1 MFHVKPVNSK
11 DSEYDV
17 IVIGA
22 GHAGCEAA
30 LAAARMG
37 AKTLL
42 TTINLFTVAQMS
54 CNPAIGGLAKG
65 QLVREIDALGG
76 EMGLVADDS
85 GIQFRMLNKSKGPS
99 VWSPRSQNDRIG
111 YSLRMKKSI
120 EQQRNL
126 HLRQHHVAELVIEDG
141 KIEGIV
147 TDIGTKIFSKAVILC
162 AGTFLS
168 GLIHVGLTHFPGG
181 RSGELPSVGL
191 SEQLQRVG
199 FEVGRLKTGTPPR
212 IDGKSIDF
220 SSTRLQ
226 SGDDNPQ
233 PFSYRH
239 PKIDLEQLP
248 CYLTNTTA
256 ETHAILKSG
265 LDRSPLYTGVI
276 KSKGPRYCPSIE
288 DKIFRF
294 SEKPSHQIFL
304 EPEGR
309 ESSEYYLNGFST
321 SLPEDVQVRA
331 IHTIPGLEK
340 ARLTR
345 LGYAIEYDYFPP
357 HQLKPSLETKL
368 VENLFFAGQINGTSG
383 YEEAA
388 AQGLMAGI
396 NAVLK
401 IRGEEAFV
409 LDRSEAYIGV
419 LVDDLVTKDLA
430 EPYRIFTS
438 LAEHRLLLRQDNAD
452 LRLMQHGYRF
462 GLISRDTF
470 LTVQKK
476 QEKIAEAIKEL
487 QNLRPAPEEVNPIL
501 EKVGSTPLKAA
512 ETWAKLLKRPEVH
525 LTDFAALNSSE
536 LFRCSDDPFWRGVR
550 EQVEIEIKYEGF
562 LQRQRE
568 QVERMQE
575 LENLTIPEHIDYAQL
590 KSISSESRE
599 KLSKMRPRTLGQA
612 SRILGVSP
620 SDIAILMVYIHSG
633 NGHRKPKVSR
643 ET

>member
-1 MFHVKPVNSK
+1 MSSK
-11 DSEYDV
+11 ENEFDV

-42 TTINLFTVAQMS
+42 TTINLFTIAQMS

-76 EMGLVADDS
+76 EMGLIADDS

-111 YSLRMKKSI
+111 YSMRMKKSI
-120 EQQRNL
+120 EQQPNL
-126 HLRQHHVAELVIEDG
+126 YLRQHHIAGFIVTNGRVQ
-141 KIEGIV
+141 GIV
-147 TDIGTKIFSKAVILC
+147 TDIGTNIASKAVILC

-168 GLIHVGLTHFPGG
+168 GLIHVGLSHFPGG
-181 RSGELPSVGL
+181 RSGELPSLGL
-191 SEQLQRVG
+191 SEQLQQLG
-199 FEVGRLKTGTPPR
+199 FEAGRLKTGTPPR

-220 SSTRLQ
+220 ASTKLQ
-226 SGDDNPQ
+226 SGDEDPQ

-239 PKIDLEQLP
+239 HRIDVEQLP
-248 CYLTNTTA
+248 CYLTNTNA

-265 LDRSPLYTGVI
+265 LDRSPLYAGVI
-276 KSKGPRYCPSIE
+276 KGKGPRYCPSIE

-294 SEKPSHQIFL
+294 SDKPSHQIFL

-309 ESSEYYLNGFST
+309 ESREFYLNGFST
-321 SLPEDVQVRA
+321 SLPEDIQVRA
-331 IHTIPGLEK
+331 IRTIPGMER
-340 ARLTR
+340 ATITR

-357 HQLKPSLETKL
+357 HQLKPTLETKL

-401 IRGEEAFV
+401 IRGEAPFI

-419 LVDDLVTKDLA
+419 LIDDLVTKSLA

-452 LRLMQHGYRF
+452 LRLMHHGYRF
-462 GLISRDTF
+462 GLIPKETF
-470 LTVQKK
+470 LSVKK
-476 QEKIAEAIKEL
+476 KREQIETSIKALQNFRPAVEKI
-487 QNLRPAPEEVNPIL
+487 NPLL
-501 EKVGSTPLKAA
+501 EQVGSTPLRTA
-512 ETWAKLLKRPEVH
+512 ESMAKLLKRPEIH
-525 LTDFAALNSSE
+525 LTDFSSLSTDAL
-536 LFRCSDDPFWRGVR
+536 FQDGGDHFWQGVR

-568 QVERMQE
+568 QIEKMHE
-575 LENLTIPEHIDYAQL
+575 LEDLIIPENLDYSQL
-590 KSISSESRE
+590 RSISSEGKE
-599 KLSKMRPRTLGQA
+599 KLSRTRPRTLGQA

-633 NGHRKPKVSR
+633 KKHRKAEVSR